1 MKILSFLMFF
11 PFLRLNCDAYQD
23 LRHFHASALR
33 QRLNFGARA
42 HPSIDF

>member
-11 PFLRLNCDAYQD
+11 PFLTLNYDAYQH
-23 LRHFHASALR
+23 LRHFHASALK
-33 QRLNFGARA
+33 QKLNFGARA